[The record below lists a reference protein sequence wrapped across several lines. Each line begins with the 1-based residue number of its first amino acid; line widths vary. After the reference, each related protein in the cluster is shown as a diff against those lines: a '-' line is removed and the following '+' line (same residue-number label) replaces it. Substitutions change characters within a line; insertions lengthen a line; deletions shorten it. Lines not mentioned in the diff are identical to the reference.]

1 VGGTALLVSKSQSDS
16 GSGAAPGSLKGRF
29 VKRSCLIVLGTAAT
43 VVTLALPGVVR
54 AHFSTDGWSWNDSA
68 AAASASGGNLSIDGW
83 SWGDE
88 PE

>member
-1 VGGTALLVSKSQSDS
+1 MVLNSQSDS

-29 VKRSCLIVLGTAAT
+29 VKRSCLILLGTAAT
-43 VVTLALPGVVR
+43 AVTLALPGIAR
-54 AHFSTDGWSWNDSA
+54 AGFSTDGWSWGNDSA
-68 AAASASGGNLSIDGW
+68 AAVAAPGHNLSTDGW